1 MLKKALLLLIF
12 ASKVGA
18 SELNINPRYDF
29 ISGKN
34 IQFNRLL
41 LQSDMSVQSENF
53 KGYLDAFVEYDFA
66 PEENKRWRRTKKELF
81 LQELNGEFSS
91 SNFFIKFGRQAAR
104 WSDSWVLPSLDVW
117 TARRFERLFV
127 DPLPFQLAHSS
138 GVILSIVN
146 PTWSIDLAAMFD
158 VPFNTLPEPYPVQT
172 QINEPEVVNP
182 GIRTKFSLGGLQ
194 TSLIAAR
201 AHRQNTFGISSN
213 YAFDKFVP
221 KIELGGTVN
230 EQKDNSITSR
240 RMAFST
246 LGVDIFWDEW
256 TLTPQFTG
264 YSNEDLDSEDSSN
277 FLAYFS
283 ATYSKGKH
291 EFQWQ
296 NFTNR
301 NSTNTF
307 YSSTYSYSLNK
318 NWSISALVQKY
329 QGDSFNLTTIT
340 ENNTGGVLVGIGLK
354 FMETIRTR
362 K

>member
-1 MLKKALLLLIF
+1 MLKKTFLLLIL
-12 ASKVGA
+12 ASKVSA
-18 SELNINPRYDF
+18 FEVNINPRYDF
-29 ISGKN
+29 ISGNN
-34 IQFNRLL
+34 IQFNRTL
-41 LQSDMSVQSENF
+41 LQSDMSVQSDSF
-53 KGYLDAFVEYDFA
+53 KFYFDGFAEYDFA
-66 PEENKRWRRTKKELF
+66 PEENKRWRRIKNTGY
-81 LQELNGEFSS
+81 LQELYGEFNS
-91 SNFFIKFGRQAAR
+91 SNFFIKFGKQAAR
-104 WSDSWVLPSLDVW
+104 WSDSWILPSLDVW

-127 DPLPFQLAHSS
+127 DPLSFQLAHSS
-138 GVILSIVN
+138 GLILSIVN

-182 GIRTKFSLGGLQ
+182 GIRAKFSLGGLQ

-201 AHRQNTFGISSN
+201 AQRQNTFGISSN

-221 KIELGGTVN
+221 KVEIGGTVN
-230 EQKDNSITSR
+230 EQKDNSIVSR
-240 RMAFST
+240 RMAFSS
-246 LGVDIFWDEW
+246 LGVDIFLDAW

-264 YSNEDLDSEDSSN
+264 YSNEDLASEDSNN
-277 FLAYFS
+277 FLVYFS
-283 ATYSKGKH
+283 ATYSRGKH

-301 NSTNTF
+301 DSTNIF
-307 YSSTYSYSLNK
+307 YSTTYSYSMNK

-329 QGDSFNLTTIT
+329 QGDSFNLTAIT
-340 ENNTGGVLVGIGLK
+340 ENNTGGVLAGIGLK